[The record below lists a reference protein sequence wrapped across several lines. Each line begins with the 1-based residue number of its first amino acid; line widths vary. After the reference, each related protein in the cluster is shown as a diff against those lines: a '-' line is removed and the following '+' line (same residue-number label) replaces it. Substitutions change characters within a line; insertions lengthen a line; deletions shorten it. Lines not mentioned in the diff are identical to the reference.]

1 MEVIDYELRRY
12 DQWKDDLETRRRK
25 CESGNVPSQ
34 VQTQMRGCTSS
45 GDFRRRV
52 SDGLSS
58 HGTEI
63 SSEVRRTVSHIPIA
77 SADNRRR
84 MIDSVHSPAENW
96 EARRRQLETMSSP
109 PGNPV
114 SAVID
119 PKEELRRM
127 REDYEKMKCR
137 FQNLIKKQD
146 QLLRGNY
153 ISQFV
158 AM

>member
-1 MEVIDYELRRY
+1 
-12 DQWKDDLETRRRK
+12 
-25 CESGNVPSQ
+25 
-34 VQTQMRGCTSS
+34 
-45 GDFRRRV
+45 
-52 SDGLSS
+52 
-58 HGTEI
+58 
-63 SSEVRRTVSHIPIA
+63 
-77 SADNRRR
+77 